1 MTRHAPGLA
10 RIERDVQRAAE
21 QRPRG
26 GGRSEGSTPSN
37 SRHAFAKSR
46 SPRPGCG
53 LSRSSSSPSRRVGF
67 AAAWSNAAATRDA
80 RGSSAEGRASSAS
93 AAPGAFGRRR
103 VFVGGVALVVARVAS
118 GATRWDSFPKS
129 FSHRSTKASIC
140 MRLTSSK
147 KSPAACAWMIELTLK
162 STSKRTTHSAG
173 PRPGLEAPGA
183 DEALEK
189 ASLDAALARDRLG
202 GDGLATARALV
213 NQGDVRDVAFVEEPE
228 ADLELRLEV
237 GWGDATQHPRPRAEG
252 DEILVLVHV
261 RHHLEEPLG
270 RVSHRLGGREGLGAH
285 VVEIGHREER
295 GGRGGGPLQGVARA
309 PRPMPWSPIRHGGSR
324 QRRRR
329 AARRGGR
336 HPVRCFAWDNL
347 KGAARRPTPVES
359 AAPQGSEDTA
369 ASCGP
374 KGGFVQ
380 PSG

>member
-1 MTRHAPGLA
+1 M
-10 RIERDVQRAAE
+10 QRARAAARRGRSGRIDAF
-21 QRPRG
+21 QLRTRSRSRGAQGPGAGYQVVVLAVTPGRIRG
-26 GGRSEGSTPSN
+26 GVVERRGDARREGVVRGRSSVVCVGG
-37 SRHAFAKSR
+37 A
-46 SPRPGCG
+46 GG
-53 LSRSSSSPSRRVGF
+53 VRSSSRLRRGRRTRGRARRLGCDAVGF
-67 AAAWSNAAATRDA
+67 LPEELFASLHEGVDLHAGHFLEEESDGLRVDDRVDFEIDVEAHDA
-80 RGSSAEGRASSAS
+80 LS
-93 AAPGAFGRRR
+93 
-103 VFVGGVALVVARVAS
+103 
-118 GATRWDSFPKS
+118 
-129 FSHRSTKASIC
+129 
-140 MRLTSSK
+140 
-147 KSPAACAWMIELTLK
+147 
-162 STSKRTTHSAG
+162 G

-237 GWGDATQHPRPRAEG
+237 AGETRRSTRDRAQKGTKSSYLSTSATTWKS
-252 DEILVLVHV
+252 
-261 RHHLEEPLG
+261 LG
-270 RVSHRLGGREGLGAH
+270 RVSHRLGGREGLGAY
-285 VVEIGHREER
+285 VVEIWHREER
-295 GGRGGGPLQGVARA
+295 GGRGGGPLQGCARA
-309 PRPMPWSPIRHGGSR
+309 TADAVVAHSPWRPC
-324 QRRRR
+324 QRCRR

-336 HPVRCFAWDNL
+336 HPVRCFARDNL